1 MTIYSQP
8 KPAGTPTWNDLAASD
23 PEGARAFYK
32 AVFGWDY
39 DIGGPEYGGY
49 TTARLGDRP
58 VAGISGNV
66 TPDGTTF
73 PVTWGLFFA
82 SEDAE
87 ADVARAVELGAQ
99 VVFPPMAVGPFG
111 SMATLVDPGGAAFSF
126 WQAGQNIGAEVTD
139 EPGSA
144 AWQELYAADAKQSR
158 DFYSALLRATADPM
172 PGGLEYY
179 TLKHGDAM
187 LAGIMQIDPSW
198 GQFSP
203 QWMTYFTVSDA
214 DETAAVVKK
223 HGGKLL
229 GPIDDSPFG
238 RLAAVMDPFGA
249 TFKILQPPE

>member
-8 KPAGTPTWNDLAASD
+8 KPAGTPTWIDLSTSD
-23 PEGARAFYK
+23 AEAARAFYH

-49 TTARLGDRP
+49 TTARLGDHQ

-73 PVTWGLFFA
+73 PVAWGLFFA
-82 SEDAE
+82 TEDAE

-126 WQAGQNIGAEVTD
+126 WQAGQHIGAEVTD

-144 AWQELYAADAKQSR
+144 AWHEAVCSR
-158 DFYSALLRATADPM
+158 R
-172 PGGLEYY
+172 
-179 TLKHGDAM
+179 
-187 LAGIMQIDPSW
+187 Q
-198 GQFSP
+198 
-203 QWMTYFTVSDA
+203 TVA
-214 DETAAVVKK
+214 
-223 HGGKLL
+223 
-229 GPIDDSPFG
+229 
-238 RLAAVMDPFGA
+238 
-249 TFKILQPPE
+249 